1 MFSFGVMVSGG
12 GSNFKALLEKVQDGS
27 LRAKC
32 AFLIVNNGDC
42 GAVQIA
48 KEFGVPTFHISG
60 KTHPEQLEYEEALL
74 GVLSNHPVDLLLL
87 AGYMKKIPDSLI
99 QALPERILNIHPALL
114 PKYGGKGFWGMNVHR
129 AVIENHE
136 KQSGPT
142 VHLVTSEIDKGR
154 ILAQTPV
161 PVLEGDSPE
170 ELAARILQQE
180 HRLYWKTVLDYAKT
194 LKLIP

>member
-1 MFSFGVMVSGG
+1 MFSFGVMASGG

-32 AFLIVNNGDC
+32 AFLFVNNGDC

>member
-1 MFSFGVMVSGG
+1 MFSFGVMASGG

-32 AFLIVNNGDC
+32 SFLIVNNGDC

-60 KTHPEQLEYEEALL
+60 KTHPKQLEYEEALL

-194 LKLIP
+194 LKLIL

>member
-1 MFSFGVMVSGG
+1 MFSFGVMASGG

-60 KTHPEQLEYEEALL
+60 ITHPEQLKYEEALL

>member
-1 MFSFGVMVSGG
+1 MFSFGVMASGG

-32 AFLIVNNGDC
+32 SFLIVNNGDC

-161 PVLEGDSPE
+161 PVFEGDSPE

>member
-1 MFSFGVMVSGG
+1 MFSFGVMASGG

-32 AFLIVNNGDC
+32 SFLIVNNGDC

-194 LKLIP
+194 LKLIL

>member
-1 MFSFGVMVSGG
+1 MFSFGVMASGG

-99 QALPERILNIHPALL
+99 QVLPERILNIHPALL

>member
-1 MFSFGVMVSGG
+1 MFSFGVMASGG

-32 AFLIVNNGDC
+32 SFLIVNNGDC

-60 KTHPEQLEYEEALL
+60 KTHPEQLKYEEALL

>member
-1 MFSFGVMVSGG
+1 MFSFGVMASGG

-32 AFLIVNNGDC
+32 SFLIVNNGDC

-180 HRLYWKTVLDYAKT
+180 HRLYWKTILDYAKT

>member
-1 MFSFGVMVSGG
+1 MFSFGVMASGG

-114 PKYGGKGFWGMNVHR
+114 PKYGGKGFWGMSVHR

-170 ELAARILQQE
+170 ELAARVLQQE

>member
-1 MFSFGVMVSGG
+1 MFSFGVMASGG

-32 AFLIVNNGDC
+32 AFLIVKNGDC

-180 HRLYWKTVLDYAKT
+180 HRLYWKTVLDYAKA

>member
-1 MFSFGVMVSGG
+1 MFSFGVMASGG

-194 LKLIP
+194 LKLIL

>member
-1 MFSFGVMVSGG
+1 MFSFGVMASGG

-99 QALPERILNIHPALL
+99 QVLPERILNIHPALL

-170 ELAARILQQE
+170 ELATRVLQQE

>member
-1 MFSFGVMVSGG
+1 MFSFGVMASGG

-74 GVLSNHPVDLLLL
+74 GVLSNHPADLLLL

-180 HRLYWKTVLDYAKT
+180 HRLYWKTVLDYAKA

>member
-1 MFSFGVMVSGG
+1 MFSFGVMASGG

-180 HRLYWKTVLDYAKT
+180 HRLYWKTVLDYAKA

>member
-1 MFSFGVMVSGG
+1 MFSFGVMASGG

>member
-1 MFSFGVMVSGG
+1 MFSFGVMASGG

-60 KTHPEQLEYEEALL
+60 KTHPEQLKYEEALL

-114 PKYGGKGFWGMNVHR
+114 PKYGGKGFWGMSVHR

-170 ELAARILQQE
+170 ELADRVLQQE

>member
-1 MFSFGVMVSGG
+1 MFSFGGMASGG

-180 HRLYWKTVLDYAKT
+180 HRLYWKTVLDYAKA

>member
-1 MFSFGVMVSGG
+1 MFSFGVMASSG

-99 QALPERILNIHPALL
+99 QTLPERILNIHPALL

-170 ELAARILQQE
+170 ELAARVLQQE

>member
-1 MFSFGVMVSGG
+1 MFSFGVMASGG

-32 AFLIVNNGDC
+32 SFLIVNNGDC

-99 QALPERILNIHPALL
+99 QVLPERILNIHPALL

-170 ELAARILQQE
+170 ELATRVLQQE

>member
-1 MFSFGVMVSGG
+1 MFSFGVMASGG

-32 AFLIVNNGDC
+32 SFLIVNNGDC

>member
-1 MFSFGVMVSGG
+1 MFSFGVMASGG

-180 HRLYWKTVLDYAKT
+180 HRLYWKTILDYAKT

>member
-1 MFSFGVMVSGG
+1 MFSFGVMASGG

-99 QALPERILNIHPALL
+99 QVLPERILNIHPALL

-170 ELAARILQQE
+170 ELAARVLQQE

>member
-1 MFSFGVMVSGG
+1 MFSFGVMASGG

-161 PVLEGDSPE
+161 PVFEGDSPE

>member
-1 MFSFGVMVSGG
+1 MFSFGVMASGG
-12 GSNFKALLEKVQDGS
+12 GSNFKVFLEKVQDGS